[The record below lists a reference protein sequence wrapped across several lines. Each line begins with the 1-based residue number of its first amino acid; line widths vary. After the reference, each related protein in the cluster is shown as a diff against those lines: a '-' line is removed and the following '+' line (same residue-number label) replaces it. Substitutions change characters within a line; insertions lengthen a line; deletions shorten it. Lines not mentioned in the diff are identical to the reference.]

1 MKKLLAIAFMLSG
14 LMFITSCTED
24 TVDPDNGV
32 TISGLTAAVS
42 IENLGTYGP
51 VTVTFEGAD
60 GLASVSLTKDGAAYG
75 DTTFTGAPTTASLEF
90 GYTATEADEDANIVF
105 VFTATDAD
113 GDVESS
119 TVVIS
124 VGEATPPRETI
135 VLSGVIDEDMTLT
148 PDGFYELAGRVIVT
162 GGATLTIEPG
172 TIIKGRLGEGSN
184 ASVLM
189 IARDGMIDAEG
200 TAEKPIIFT
209 SVNDNI
215 ALGALSGTNLTATD
229 NQLWGGV
236 VILGNAPISVEAGTS
251 AQIEGVPASE
261 PLGQYGGD
269 NATHSSGT
277 FKYVSLRHGGTTI
290 DPVAGNDINGLTLG
304 GVGSGTVISNIEV
317 FANYD
322 DGIEFFGGSV
332 NVTNVLV
339 YTVGDDGLDVDQAY
353 SGTIDNFL
361 VYTSTAASSDE
372 GLEID
377 GPEGSENATGKFNIK
392 NGTITSVDGGGS
404 GADFKSKAQG
414 SVTNVKWANFTGGST
429 VKIRASFNADCTV
442 KTDAMSHLTAGDLSF
457 TTVEFAAIKVY
468 SDQDCATELAAAQA
482 SAEASVTIGTATGVS
497 DATVFASWTAAAQAG
512 LL

>member
-1 MKKLLAIAFMLSG
+1 M
-14 LMFITSCTED
+14 
-24 TVDPDNGV
+24 
-32 TISGLTAAVS
+32 
-42 IENLGTYGP
+42 
-51 VTVTFEGAD
+51 
-60 GLASVSLTKDGAAYG
+60 
-75 DTTFTGAPTTASLEF
+75 
-90 GYTATEADEDANIVF
+90 
-105 VFTATDAD
+105 
-113 GDVESS
+113 
-119 TVVIS
+119 
-124 VGEATPPRETI
+124 
-135 VLSGVIDEDMTLT
+135 
-148 PDGFYELAGRVIVT
+148 IVT
-162 GGATLTIEPG
+162 EWCYYLTIEPG

-290 DPVAGNDINGLTLG
+290 DPVAGNDINGLTHPWWCG
-304 GVGSGTVISNIEV
+304 FRATAISNVGV
-317 FANYD
+317 FASYD
-322 DGIEFFGGSV
+322 DGIEFCRWISV
-332 NVTNVLV
+332 EPVANVLV

-361 VYTSTAASSDE
+361 VSTSTAASSDE

-377 GPEGSENATGKFNIK
+377 GPEGSRKRY
-392 NGTITSVDGGGS
+392 
-404 GADFKSKAQG
+404 
-414 SVTNVKWANFTGGST
+414 W
-429 VKIRASFNADCTV
+429 
-442 KTDAMSHLTAGDLSF
+442 
-457 TTVEFAAIKVY
+457 
-468 SDQDCATELAAAQA
+468 
-482 SAEASVTIGTATGVS
+482 
-497 DATVFASWTAAAQAG
+497 
-512 LL
+512 